1 MQSLLDEF
9 DTCIEEIVGKLQMQ
23 AMRKDLSSDYT
34 DFTEDLKRKFKTTH
48 NVQRLQIS
56 IPFNILQWVE
66 DHTLSSMEQNIN
78 SSKYSEKV
86 QITCDKM
93 RWSKDGISLLCDKTI
108 KRIIEHIKTI
118 LVSDMVD
125 IETILLIGS
134 LSEVIVVQNAVTD
147 FFNTK
152 RVVILHENAVLT
164 GAVHIRHAIDCQ
176 IRDC

>member
-1 MQSLLDEF
+1 
-9 DTCIEEIVGKLQMQ
+9 
-23 AMRKDLSSDYT
+23 
-34 DFTEDLKRKFKTTH
+34 
-48 NVQRLQIS
+48 
-56 IPFNILQWVE
+56 
-66 DHTLSSMEQNIN
+66 MEQNIN

-134 LSEVIVVQNAVTD
+134 LSEVIVVQNAVRD

-152 RVVILHENAVLT
+152 RVVILQENAVLT

-176 IRDC
+176 TGDC

>member
-9 DTCIEEIVGKLQMQ
+9 DTCIEEIVGELQMQ

-34 DFTEDLKRKFKTTH
+34 DFTEDLKRKFKTTQ

-86 QITCDKM
+86 QITCEM
-93 RWSKDGISLLCDKTI
+93 
-108 KRIIEHIKTI
+108 E
-118 LVSDMVD
+118 
-125 IETILLIGS
+125 
-134 LSEVIVVQNAVTD
+134 
-147 FFNTK
+147 
-152 RVVILHENAVLT
+152 
-164 GAVHIRHAIDCQ
+164 
-176 IRDC
+176 